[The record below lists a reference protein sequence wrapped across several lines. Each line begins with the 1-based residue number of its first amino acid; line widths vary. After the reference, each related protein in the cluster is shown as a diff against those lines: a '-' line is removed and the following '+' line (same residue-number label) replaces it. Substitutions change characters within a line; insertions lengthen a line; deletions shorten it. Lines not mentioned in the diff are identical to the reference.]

1 MTNICNFPIS
11 RNRRCKQPITDDKP
25 NCGRH
30 STELSADQLGKQPTI
45 YKKGDEL
52 HVWAGEPDGVY
63 CLIHDNPA
71 YQVLYQLAGEKAPCC
86 LRESAVWTDENKK
99 WHREDGP
106 AIIRTDG
113 TQEWYWHNEL
123 HREDG
128 PAIIRTDG
136 TQEWYWHGKWHRDG
150 GPAII
155 KADGTQIWCQHG
167 EVHREDGPAVIE
179 ADGTQEWWQHDELH
193 REGGPAEVKPDGT
206 QIWRRHDEIHRDD
219 GPAWIEPDGTQLWFR
234 SDNLHR
240 DDDPAVIRSDGT
252 QEWWW
257 HGRKVTEQEHAA
269 FNR

>member
-99 WHREDGP
+99 W
-106 AIIRTDG
+106 
-113 TQEWYWHNEL
+113 